1 VLDIQQSKAGLAVWI
16 AAGEGKHEQLEP
28 APGEVVLAVGGIA
41 GGGVRFLAGPG
52 LPGSGL
58 AGIAPSASGLES
70 RSFSLSLRVAGERGP
85 LPLRLDGR
93 EVSLESGALGVDLQS
108 LGRGALE
115 RVGVLADSTQLTA
128 VANVWAAGDVVADRP
143 RAGLE
148 AIYAGIAAARGVC
161 RVSASQIPVTV

>member
-1 VLDIQQSKAGLAVWI
+1 MNRWTGGD
-16 AAGEGKHEQLEP
+16 GKHEALEP
-28 APGEVVLAVGGIA
+28 APSELVLAIGGVA
-41 GGGVRFLAGPG
+41 GGGVRFLAGG
-52 LPGSGL
+52 GS
-58 AGIAPSASGLES
+58 ES

-85 LPLRLDGR
+85 LALRLDGR

-115 RVGVLADSTQLTA
+115 RVGVLADGTQLTT

-161 RVSASQIPVTV
+161 RVSASQIPITV